1 MSAAEQYGT
10 ELDQEVEDAYAPT
23 ELRVAAD
30 TVEVRRNAGLAAVI
44 GGVASVVAIA
54 WFGRA
59 IATGSFVDWTL
70 AVVTGALGALWLAGF
85 VDARTPLLVAD
96 AQGVRLRLGR
106 AWIGLPWTAVA
117 RVEHTPRRG
126 LLRDGRL
133 DVVPHNPERVLAELT
148 GPAARQARLATRMHG
163 GPLALPLGLSTQV
176 TGAGDDLGAALA
188 SLADAG
194 SEVVLLEPFGDDDSP
209 VDRVVDRVTVEETGA
224 RVEDTTPTV
233 PALERLRSRAGRV
246 RPALARAL
254 EDVSARLPRRT
265 ADTVEADVA
274 VAVEPEVDAEVLNV
288 TDEAVHTPEVEQP
301 GTVDVVEAVEV
312 VEVVE
317 VEASPT
323 PTPVREVPA
332 PARSEV
338 LREVVSQPTVEV
350 DDLDTSEESTADESE
365 GRRSWDDRVRPIA
378 RERHAVAPVVFDD
391 LALEPAADPVI
402 GPELRAAR
410 TRIGLTTDQLAERT
424 RIRPHVIE
432 AIEVDDFVPCGGDF
446 YARGHLRTL
455 ARVLGVDVEPLLES
469 YEQRYAHA
477 PVDARRV
484 FEAELATG
492 SHGSIRGTRG
502 GPNWSIL
509 VAAVMAVVLAW
520 SVARLVMD
528 VPNEVRSTPV
538 LNGSGG
544 PAGNSG
550 AAVAP
555 VKVVVQAPSSGAE
568 VVVRDSAGTVVLQGS
583 LAIGDEQV
591 VSATPPLRVQTTDGS
606 VTVTVAGKKRG
617 PVGEAGE
624 PAQGTYVGD

>member
-1 MSAAEQYGT
+1 MSAAEQYDHD
-10 ELDQEVEDAYAPT
+10 LDLQDEETYGPV
-23 ELRVAAD
+23 LSVAAD
-30 TVEVRRNAGLAAVI
+30 TVEVRRNAGLSAVI

-59 IATGSFVDWTL
+59 IATGSFVDWAL
-70 AVVTGALGALWLAGF
+70 AVVMGGLGALWLAAF

-96 AQGVRLRLGR
+96 TQGVRLRLGR
-106 AWIGLPWTAVA
+106 TWIGLPWTAVA
-117 RVEHTPRRG
+117 RVEHAPRRG

-133 DVVPHNPERVLAELT
+133 DVVPHNPDRVLAELN
-148 GPAARQARLATRMHG
+148 GPASRQARIATRMHG
-163 GPLALPLGLSTQV
+163 GPLALPLGLSTHV
-176 TGAGDDLGAALA
+176 TGAGDDLGAALT

-194 SEVVLLEPFGDDDSP
+194 SEVVILEPYAETADDELPADENDALRVDS
-209 VDRVVDRVTVEETGA
+209 VDDTAEAAPAVSVVDRVRMRA
-224 RVEDTTPTV
+224 SRVGPLVT
-233 PALERLRSRAGRV
+233 RAW
-246 RPALARAL
+246 
-254 EDVSARLPRRT
+254 EDVSERLPRRAEPLDRT
-265 ADTVEADVA
+265 DSADEGRAEADA
-274 VAVEPEVDAEVLNV
+274 
-288 TDEAVHTPEVEQP
+288 T
-301 GTVDVVEAVEV
+301 EV

-317 VEASPT
+317 VEPSPT
-323 PTPVREVPA
+323 PSPAREVAA
-332 PARSEV
+332 PARREV
-338 LREVVSQPTVEV
+338 LREVVSRPTVQVTTAEDETDAEDV
-350 DDLDTSEESTADESE
+350 DAHEQEQESAGSA
-365 GRRSWDDRVRPIA
+365 GRRSWSDRVRPIA
-378 RERHAVAPVVFDD
+378 KERHAVAPVVFDD

-455 ARVLGVDVEPLLES
+455 ARVLGVDVEPLLTS

-492 SHGSIRGTRG
+492 AHGSIRGTRG

-509 VAAVMAVVLAW
+509 VAAVMAVVLCW

-528 VPNEVRSTPV
+528 APTEVRTTPV

-550 AAVAP
+550 GALEP
-555 VKVVVQAPSSGAE
+555 VKVVVEAPSSGAE
-568 VVVRDSAGTVVLQGS
+568 VVVRDSAGAVVFQGS
-583 LAIGDEQV
+583 LAIGEKQAV
-591 VSATPPLRVQTTDGS
+591 KATPPLRVQSTDGS
-606 VTVTVAGKKRG
+606 VTVTVGGRERG

-624 PAQGTYVGD
+624 PAQGTYAGD

>member
-10 ELDQEVEDAYAPT
+10 EFDEQPEETYTPT
-23 ELRVAAD
+23 VLSVAAD

-54 WFGRA
+54 WFARA
-59 IATGSFVDWTL
+59 IATGSFVDWAL
-70 AVVTGALGALWLAGF
+70 AVVMGGLGALWLAGF

-133 DVVPHNPERVLAELT
+133 EVVPHNPERVLSELSV
-148 GPAARQARLATRMHG
+148 PASRQARVSTRLHG
-163 GPLALPLGLSTQV
+163 GPLALPLGLSTSV
-176 TGAGDDLGAALA
+176 TGAGDDLGAALTR
-188 SLADAG
+188 LADAG
-194 SEVVLLEPFGDDDSP
+194 SEVVLLEPFGEVGDEVLVHDVPTAADADSD
-209 VDRVVDRVTVEETGA
+209 VAGA
-224 RVEDTTPTV
+224 D
-233 PALERLRSRAGRV
+233 PALERLRARTLQVG
-246 RPALARAL
+246 PAVARLL
-254 EDVSARLPRRT
+254 EDVAGRLPRRT
-265 ADTVEADVA
+265 REDGTESDEAVTDQVVVSVTGEAAQPVDVEADV
-274 VAVEPEVDAEVLNV
+274 VEVVD
-288 TDEAVHTPEVEQP
+288 
-301 GTVDVVEAVEV
+301 AVEV
-312 VEVVE
+312 VEVE
-317 VEASPT
+317 VTPSPA
-323 PTPVREVPA
+323 PAPVREVAA

-338 LREVVSQPTVEV
+338 LREVVSRPTVEAGAEV
-350 DDLDTSEESTADESE
+350 DAEAVDADVEQPEEP
-365 GRRSWDDRVRPIA
+365 RRSWGDRVRPIA

-391 LALEPAADPVI
+391 VALEPAADPVI

-455 ARVLGVDVEPLLES
+455 ARVLGVDVQPLLES

-544 PAGNSG
+544 PGGNDG

-555 VKVVVQAPSSGAE
+555 VKVVVQAPTSGAE
-568 VVVRDSAGTVVLQGS
+568 VVVRDSAGSVVLQSS
-583 LAIGDEQV
+583 LAIGEKQQ
-591 VSATPPLRVQTTDGS
+591 VSAIPPLRVQTTDGS

-624 PAQGTYVGD
+624 PAQGTYAGD